1 MPPEAPKKKRKGGRL
16 VFRVF
21 LMLVISLLLGGSI
34 YMLNAKRLVRNAM
47 PMPFGIG
54 SSVVLSGS
62 MEPTLSVDDLVIVR
76 AQDSYA
82 VGDVVVY
89 QTGHALVIHRIVQIS
104 DEAVITRGDA
114 NNIEDAPI
122 APAEIKG
129 RMVAVIPRAGKAV
142 HFLQSPLGIILILAL
157 AVFLLNRSWS
167 KEKAADDKDLD
178 VLEEEI
184 RRLKELEEQKL
195 QQSEP
200 EAKKPGQPE
209 PETKEPA
216 PEAKAPERT
225 EEETDKPE
233 QSGAEETKKASPEEE
248 PAPREGE

>member
-89 QTGHALVIHRIVQIS
+89 QSGHALVIHRIVQIT
-104 DEAVITRGDA
+104 DETVITRGDA

-129 RMVAVIPRAGKAV
+129 RMVAVIPRAGNVV

-178 VLEEEI
+178 VLKEEI

-200 EAKKPGQPE
+200 EA
-209 PETKEPA
+209 KEPA

-233 QSGAEETKKASPEEE
+233 QSGTEETKKASPEEE